1 MSKSKGKNKVLSKK
15 EKHDSLDKI
24 DRTMEDLMGLHREKK
39 TIPKLAIE
47 AKKIIKHKIRRSES
61 EPENTLLQNCSS
73 VIKENPLKTL
83 DFRKLK
89 VCKTDKKE
97 SRIMGKVVKE
107 GKELFKNVVA
117 KPVLFFGKTL
127 GELYKGNL
135 ENKDKLM
142 AEDIKKWKNA
152 KTLEEKERHL
162 KNASGKV
169 FTGFKSVYLGLYI
182 ANNEVRNFYLER
194 NEKAEKHKDAVLYL
208 EKFPEEY
215 KRIMNLTAVKAGI
228 SERLRK
234 IGEEMEIKAKKMK
247 EGESIPIRYEELNYP
262 INLEAAG
269 GFEWGN
275 TKIRFKDI
283 KGTLE
288 KKNGEYIVNLDFTPY
303 LQDGFD
309 DVVDLANADNKDTE
323 LKNGIPFDMMT
334 KGTPKNVKFKVK
346 NISEISEK
354 MRRGYSN
361 VVRNKN
367 GGTR

>member
-15 EKHDSLDKI
+15 EKHDSLDNI

-47 AKKIIKHKIRRSES
+47 AKKIIKHKITRSES

-194 NEKAEKHKDAVLYL
+194 NEKAQKHKDAVLYL
-208 EKFPEEY
+208 EKFSEEY

-323 LKNGIPFDMMT
+323 LKNGRPFDMMT